1 MIEQICAFIHNYFYG
16 DRHEGTFTI
25 TGGVLELPWMLNGQ
39 YFRIC
44 GSKLNDGV
52 YQYPATAPQ
61 GKPPILSDETFDGV
75 IWEMLVPKSF
85 LALVSEIEGWVA
97 KYGEA
102 ANSPY
107 QSESFGGYSYTLK
120 NGTNANGSSAGAGW
134 QNQFAARLKEWR
146 KLGC

>member
-52 YQYPATAPQ
+52 YKYPATAPQ
-61 GKPPILSDETFDGV
+61 GKPPILADETFEGT
-75 IWEMLVPKSF
+75 IYEMRVPRMF
-85 LALVSEIEGWVA
+85 LSLVSEIEDWA
-97 KYGEA
+97 ARYGEA

-107 QSESFGGYSYTLK
+107 QAESVIGVYSYELK
-120 NGTNANGSSAGAGW
+120 RSGTTGGDSTSGW
-134 QNQFAARLKEWR
+134 QDVFSARLNEWR
-146 KLGC
+146 KLS